1 MAHAG
6 PRAHLVTETG
16 STGTAPT
23 NKWDPFFGTPEGY
36 HEEVRA
42 DDQLSHET
50 YNLPKAYEGKNKRLE
65 DILDFMIRQEDEFY
79 TRDLLPWEY
88 TDDIHI
94 VWDVW
99 KFNRT
104 LADVVPEQGISRLV
118 TQENERHT
126 DNLVR
131 RGLAFQLEHGFM
143 TTDKGRR
150 NYALN
155 LQQISDAVHTTCYFG
170 VMHALFAGQ
179 NYYKEYRRKFARY
192 VKGPR
197 TLFRHER
204 QMWACLQKDVKG
216 VYIMDAEIKHHM
228 KINGI
233 VPDVL
238 VLPPKAGIYVSM
250 VPPSE
255 TTYSER
261 GPGAHEA
268 LTTDRTGITTFRG
281 NKVFEAQSFDVD
293 FQHEF
298 IDLTSRPRMC
308 GEYFVI
314 PGTTAPHD
322 LMSTVGRVL
331 DDMVDRKYKKGDLP
345 EIGGRL
351 DRNDA
356 SVYTGKA
363 PTLQLLAQAQKE
375 DPFIHI
381 YSAEKDDYVKIT
393 YAEAN
398 AAALNNNNVRS
409 DLFSDIRALKD
420 ELDRAHEKFDE
431 AAKKAVAAQNTPKG
445 KKEAAALY
453 SVALPDGTTAGEP
466 LLSAREDSNIPE
478 LQALKTESE
487 VRLNAKV
494 TQNPAYRYEMRA
506 GQRQESDFYTSVQRT
521 GEQIQTLFW
530 LIEAIGDR
538 RAANAVDAPII
549 GNRIKQLELFIHGLY
564 LTFHAEVDQH
574 NYDILLLRP
583 FQTYTMHSAIMAKG
597 GSDLGNTYHGHH
609 DFQLSDNVA
618 TKTHFGNYTFYS
630 KPVVK
635 RPRNYTI
642 IPDCFSQGYISGE
655 GHSFFMPP
663 ARDGAEELGDL
674 GRAIQE
680 GCLGSADC
688 HHSLIAWRIPRGEG
702 EKLADAIDITGRF
715 AGVHRDFEA
724 GDRSHFT
731 GADALGAIESIEEL
745 DQNRTDEAYLH
756 QVQHVNTVC
765 FRGAQYTNGKFTHHG
780 KGHWGTPYAGV
791 LPVRDGAL
799 MYMDP
804 SKEPQKGDQIV

>member
-16 STGTAPT
+16 STGTAPS

-36 HEEVRA
+36 HDEVRA

-126 DNLVR
+126 DNLIR

-268 LTTDRTGITTFRG
+268 LTTDRTDIQTFRG

-298 IDLTSRPRMC
+298 IDLTARPRMC

-322 LMSTVGRVL
+322 LMTTIGRIL
-331 DDMVDRKYKKGDLP
+331 DDMVDKKYVRGSLPNSDALELGGSRPDQGGSRAYPDLLKR
-345 EIGGRL
+345 IAL
-351 DRNDA
+351 NSKD
-356 SVYTGKA
+356 
-363 PTLQLLAQAQKE
+363 

-393 YAEAN
+393 YSEAN
-398 AAALNNNNVRS
+398 AAALNLDGARS
-409 DLFSDIRALKD
+409 TVMARLRQCKERLD
-420 ELDRAHEKFDE
+420 EIHTTFEDK
-431 AAKKAVAAQNTPKG
+431 AKAAVAAQGTPKN
-445 KKEAAALY
+445 KKDTAAKY
-453 SVALPDGTTAGEP
+453 SVTVDGAFV
-466 LLSAREDSNIPE
+466 I
-478 LQALKTESE
+478 
-487 VRLNAKV
+487 
-494 TQNPAYRYEMRA
+494 
-506 GQRQESDFYTSVQRT
+506 GQRDDVDGLE
-521 GEQIQTLFW
+521 G
-530 LIEAIGDR
+530 
-538 RAANAVDAPII
+538 AVDALAADVRTVLDDNARDV
-549 GNRIKQLELFIHGLY
+549 GSRIKQAELDIHHMY
-564 LTFHAEVDQH
+564 LSAHADADQH
-574 NYDILLLRP
+574 NFDILIMRP

-597 GSDLGNTYHGHH
+597 GSDLGSTYHGHH

-642 IPDCFSQGYISGE
+642 IPDCFAQGYISGE
-655 GHSFFMPP
+655 GHNFFMPP
-663 ARDGAEELGDL
+663 ARGGVGNYGDL
-674 GRAIQE
+674 GTAIQE
-680 GCLGSADC
+680 GSLGSADC

-715 AGVHRDFEA
+715 AGTHRDFER
-724 GDRSHFT
+724 GDRAHFT

>member
-16 STGTAPT
+16 STGTAPS

-65 DILDFMIRQEDEFY
+65 DILDFMIREEDEFY

-204 QMWACLQKDVKG
+204 QMWACLQKDIKG

-268 LTTDRTGITTFRG
+268 LTADRTDIPTFRG
-281 NKVFEAQSFDVD
+281 SKVFEAQSFDVD

-322 LMSTVGRVL
+322 LMSTIGRVL
-331 DDMVDRKYKKGDLP
+331 DDMVGQKYDRGPLP
-345 EIGGRL
+345 PLGGRQ
-351 DRNDA
+351 NA
-356 SVYTGKA
+356 GGSAYGQIG
-363 PTLQLLAQAQKE
+363 PLQLIAKAQKE

-393 YAEAN
+393 YSEAN
-398 AAALNNNNVRS
+398 AAALNNTNSKVAFFN
-409 DLFSDIRALKD
+409 DLRALKD
-420 ELDRAHEKFDE
+420 ELDRAHSNFDE
-431 AAKKAVAAQNTPKG
+431 KAKAAVAAANTPKA
-445 KKEAAALY
+445 KKDAAVKFTVAIKENNPNY
-453 SVALPDGTTAGEP
+453 FAGDSVRQDVLAQGQVPQSRELTQLVNESFERLDGAF
-466 LLSAREDSNIPE
+466 A
-478 LQALKTESE
+478 
-487 VRLNAKV
+487 
-494 TQNPAYRYEMRA
+494 TQILRNGRPRPAY
-506 GQRQESDFYTSVQRT
+506 S
-521 GEQIQTLFW
+521 QTDAQNIGRLLNVITNLFAH
-530 LIEAIGDR
+530 IGAIGSPLAIAQERD
-538 RAANAVDAPII
+538 I
-549 GNRIKQLELFIHGLY
+549 GQLIKMLELEIHKLY
-564 LTFHAEVDQH
+564 LSQHAE
-574 NYDILLLRP
+574 I
-583 FQTYTMHSAIMAKG
+583 
-597 GSDLGNTYHGHH
+597 
-609 DFQLSDNVA
+609 
-618 TKTHFGNYTFYS
+618 
-630 KPVVK
+630 
-635 RPRNYTI
+635 
-642 IPDCFSQGYISGE
+642 
-655 GHSFFMPP
+655 
-663 ARDGAEELGDL
+663 
-674 GRAIQE
+674 
-680 GCLGSADC
+680 
-688 HHSLIAWRIPRGEG
+688 
-702 EKLADAIDITGRF
+702 
-715 AGVHRDFEA
+715 
-724 GDRSHFT
+724 
-731 GADALGAIESIEEL
+731 
-745 DQNRTDEAYLH
+745 
-756 QVQHVNTVC
+756 
-765 FRGAQYTNGKFTHHG
+765 
-780 KGHWGTPYAGV
+780 
-791 LPVRDGAL
+791 
-799 MYMDP
+799 
-804 SKEPQKGDQIV
+804 

>member
-16 STGTAPT
+16 STGTAPS

-268 LTTDRTGITTFRG
+268 LTTDRTDIQTFRG

-298 IDLTSRPRMC
+298 IDLTARPRMC

-322 LMSTVGRVL
+322 LMSTIGRL
-331 DDMVDRKYKKGDLP
+331 MDDMVDKKYEKGALP
-345 EIGGRL
+345 EVGGASTARGVASYPQSVNRIADIARL
-351 DRNDA
+351 H
-356 SVYTGKA
+356 
-363 PTLQLLAQAQKE
+363 KE

-393 YAEAN
+393 YSEAN
-398 AAALNNNNVRS
+398 AAAMNLDSDRS
-409 DLFSDIRALKD
+409 QMMAALRACKK
-420 ELDRAHEKFDE
+420 ELDVIHTAFEDK
-431 AAKKAVAAQNTPKG
+431 AKAAVAAQTTPKA
-445 KKEAAALY
+445 KKDKAALY
-453 SVALPDGTTAGEP
+453 SVTVLIDPNNEFVVGSETDLAPLAGPRDQDSVERLAASLPTAIGRPGVRGRVGAIAAALPQLA
-466 LLSAREDSNIPE
+466 SAVSQVDDNRARALGDIIKRIELEIHHLY
-478 LQALKTESE
+478 LQA
-487 VRLNAKV
+487 
-494 TQNPAYRYEMRA
+494 
-506 GQRQESDFYTSVQRT
+506 
-521 GEQIQTLFW
+521 
-530 LIEAIGDR
+530 
-538 RAANAVDAPII
+538 
-549 GNRIKQLELFIHGLY
+549 
-564 LTFHAEVDQH
+564 HAEKDEH

-597 GSDLGNTYHGHH
+597 GSDLGSTYHGHH

-642 IPDCFSQGYISGE
+642 IPDCFAQGYISGE
-655 GHSFFMPP
+655 GHNFFMPP
-663 ARDGAEELGDL
+663 SREGNDQYGDL
-674 GRAIQE
+674 GRAINE
-680 GCLGSADC
+680 GSLGSADC

-715 AGVHRDFEA
+715 AGTHRDFEKS
-724 GDRSHFT
+724 DLPHFT

>member
-1 MAHAG
+1 MSHGAA
-6 PRAHLVTETG
+6 PFVTEVG

-50 YNLPKAYEGKNKRLE
+50 YNLPKAYEGRNKRIE
-65 DILDFMIRQEDEFY
+65 DILDFMIRKEDEFY
-79 TRDLLPWEY
+79 TRDLMPWEY
-88 TDDIHI
+88 TEDLHI

-118 TQENERHT
+118 TQESERHT
-126 DNLVR
+126 DNLIR

-143 TTDKGRR
+143 TTEKGRR

-155 LQQISDAVHTTCYFG
+155 LQQISDAVHTTSYFG

-179 NYYKEYRRKFARY
+179 NYYKEYRRKFARF

-204 QMWACLQKDVKG
+204 QMWACLQKDIKG

-268 LTTDRTGITTFRG
+268 LTDNRTGITRFRG
-281 NKVFEAQSFDVD
+281 TKVFEAQSFDVD

-314 PGTTAPHD
+314 PGSQAPHNLMATLNAAVGKLMEKPIQKDVVPPPVELKD
-322 LMSTVGRVL
+322 LIAAARH
-331 DDMVDRKYKKGDLP
+331 
-345 EIGGRL
+345 
-351 DRNDA
+351 
-356 SVYTGKA
+356 
-363 PTLQLLAQAQKE
+363 

-381 YSAEKDDYVKIT
+381 YSADRDDYVKIS

-398 AAALNNNNVRS
+398 RAALNTKDDRDYVSRLQRAKERLNAVHKDYSDAGKRS
-409 DLFSDIRALKD
+409 
-420 ELDRAHEKFDE
+420 
-431 AAKKAVAAQNTPKG
+431 VAAMKTPRE
-445 KKEAAALY
+445 KKDKAALY
-453 SVALPDGTTAGEP
+453 SASLRPGTDYTPRHTTATSVETKVNSLENKING
-466 LLSAREDSNIPE
+466 LNDSNAREIG
-478 LQALKTESE
+478 
-487 VRLNAKV
+487 
-494 TQNPAYRYEMRA
+494 EM
-506 GQRQESDFYTSVQRT
+506 
-521 GEQIQTLFW
+521 
-530 LIEAIGDR
+530 
-538 RAANAVDAPII
+538 
-549 GNRIKQLELFIHGLY
+549 IKIADLELHHVYY
-564 LTFHAEVDQH
+564 LLDADSDKHH
-574 NYDILLLRP
+574 YDILLLRP

-597 GSDLGNTYHGHH
+597 GSDLGNVYHGHH

-618 TKTHFGNYTFYS
+618 VKTHFGNYTFYS

-642 IPDCFSQGYISGE
+642 IPDCFAQGYISGE
-655 GHSFFMPP
+655 GHTFFMPP
-663 ARDGAEELGDL
+663 ADGRDAGDL
-674 GRAIQE
+674 GKAIQE
-680 GCLGSADC
+680 GSLGSSDC
-688 HHSLIAWRIPRGEG
+688 RQSLIAWKIPRGDG

-715 AGVHRDFEA
+715 AGAHRDYEPSDELHFE
-724 GDRSHFT
+724 
-731 GADALGAIESIEEL
+731 GADAFASLEFIEEL
-745 DQNRTDEAYLH
+745 DQNRSDDAYLH
-756 QVQHVNTVC
+756 QVQQVNTVC
-765 FRGAQYTNGKFTHHG
+765 FRGAQYTNGTFTHQG

-791 LPVRDGAL
+791 LPVRDGAI

-804 SKEPQKGDQIV
+804 SKEPKKGDQVV

>member
-1 MAHAG
+1 MAHG
-6 PRAHLVTETG
+6 GQRAHLVTEIG
-16 STGTAPT
+16 STGTAPS
-23 NKWDPFFGTPEGY
+23 NKWEPFFGTPDGY

-42 DDQLSHET
+42 DDQLAHET
-50 YNLPKAYEGKNKRLE
+50 YNLPKAYEGRNKRLE
-65 DILDFMIRQEDEFY
+65 DILDFMIREEDEFY
-79 TRDLLPWEY
+79 TRDLMPWEY
-88 TDDIHI
+88 TDDISI
-94 VWDVW
+94 TWDVW

-268 LTTDRTGITTFRG
+268 LTDNRTGIQTFRG
-281 NKVFEAQSFDVD
+281 SKVFEAQSFDVD

-298 IDLTSRPRMC
+298 IDLTARPRMC

-314 PGTTAPHD
+314 PATTAPHD
-322 LMSTVGRVL
+322 LVSTIGRVL
-331 DDMVDRKYKKGDLP
+331 DDMVDKKYQRGPLP
-345 EIGGRL
+345 EIGGRNGMHSQDSPL
-351 DRNDA
+351 GMIAR
-356 SVYTGKA
+356 
-363 PTLQLLAQAQKE
+363 AQKE

-381 YSAEKDDYVKIT
+381 YSAERDDYVKIT
-393 YAEAN
+393 YSEAN
-398 AAALNNNNVRS
+398 AAALNLGGGKDVMTAV
-409 DLFSDIRALKD
+409 LRACKA
-420 ELDRAHEKFDE
+420 ELDIIHAMYEQK
-431 AAKKAVAAQNTPKG
+431 AKDAVAAATTPKT
-445 KKEAAALY
+445 KKDAASDFSATLLDDYVRAIGGNDTLKNALNSRSLNLNNVGADDETKKRLSESLPY
-453 SVALPDGTTAGEP
+453 QEDKEERIQDSSVWEVIVDDTDEPIKKLLQRLPNIMTLTKNVKREQ
-466 LLSAREDSNIPE
+466 ARE
-478 LQALKTESE
+478 L
-487 VRLNAKV
+487 
-494 TQNPAYRYEMRA
+494 
-506 GQRQESDFYTSVQRT
+506 GH
-521 GEQIQTLFW
+521 
-530 LIEAIGDR
+530 LI
-538 RAANAVDAPII
+538 
-549 GNRIKQLELFIHGLY
+549 KLLELEMHNAY
-564 LTFHAEVDQH
+564 LGFHADADHH

-597 GSDLGNTYHGHH
+597 GSDLGSTYHGHH

-642 IPDCFSQGYISGE
+642 IPDCFAQGYISGE
-655 GHSFFMPP
+655 GHNFFMPP
-663 ARDGAEELGDL
+663 SRDGDYEMGDL
-674 GRAIQE
+674 GRAISE
-680 GCLGSADC
+680 GSLGSADC

-715 AGVHRDFEA
+715 AGCHRDFEK
-724 GDRSHFT
+724 GDRPHFS
-731 GADALGAIESIEEL
+731 GADALGVLESIEEL

-765 FRGAQYTNGKFTHHG
+765 FRGAQYTNGTFTHQG

-804 SKEPQKGDQIV
+804 SKEPQKGDKIV

>member
-255 TTYSER
+255 TTY
-261 GPGAHEA
+261 
-268 LTTDRTGITTFRG
+268 
-281 NKVFEAQSFDVD
+281 
-293 FQHEF
+293 
-298 IDLTSRPRMC
+298 
-308 GEYFVI
+308 
-314 PGTTAPHD
+314 
-322 LMSTVGRVL
+322 
-331 DDMVDRKYKKGDLP
+331 
-345 EIGGRL
+345 
-351 DRNDA
+351 
-356 SVYTGKA
+356 
-363 PTLQLLAQAQKE
+363 
-375 DPFIHI
+375 
-381 YSAEKDDYVKIT
+381 
-393 YAEAN
+393 
-398 AAALNNNNVRS
+398 
-409 DLFSDIRALKD
+409 
-420 ELDRAHEKFDE
+420 
-431 AAKKAVAAQNTPKG
+431 
-445 KKEAAALY
+445 
-453 SVALPDGTTAGEP
+453 
-466 LLSAREDSNIPE
+466 
-478 LQALKTESE
+478 
-487 VRLNAKV
+487 
-494 TQNPAYRYEMRA
+494 
-506 GQRQESDFYTSVQRT
+506 
-521 GEQIQTLFW
+521 
-530 LIEAIGDR
+530 
-538 RAANAVDAPII
+538 
-549 GNRIKQLELFIHGLY
+549 
-564 LTFHAEVDQH
+564 
-574 NYDILLLRP
+574 
-583 FQTYTMHSAIMAKG
+583 
-597 GSDLGNTYHGHH
+597 
-609 DFQLSDNVA
+609 
-618 TKTHFGNYTFYS
+618 
-630 KPVVK
+630 
-635 RPRNYTI
+635 
-642 IPDCFSQGYISGE
+642 
-655 GHSFFMPP
+655 
-663 ARDGAEELGDL
+663 
-674 GRAIQE
+674 
-680 GCLGSADC
+680 
-688 HHSLIAWRIPRGEG
+688 
-702 EKLADAIDITGRF
+702 
-715 AGVHRDFEA
+715 
-724 GDRSHFT
+724 
-731 GADALGAIESIEEL
+731 
-745 DQNRTDEAYLH
+745 
-756 QVQHVNTVC
+756 
-765 FRGAQYTNGKFTHHG
+765 
-780 KGHWGTPYAGV
+780 
-791 LPVRDGAL
+791 
-799 MYMDP
+799 
-804 SKEPQKGDQIV
+804 

>member
-6 PRAHLVTETG
+6 TRAHLVTETG
-16 STGTAPT
+16 STGTAPS
-23 NKWDPFFGTPEGY
+23 NKWDPFFGTPDGY
-36 HEEVRA
+36 HEQVRA

-50 YNLPKAYEGKNKRLE
+50 YNLPKAYEGRNKRLE
-65 DILDFMIRQEDEFY
+65 DILDFMIRKEDEFY

-118 TQENERHT
+118 TQESERHT

-233 VPDVL
+233 VPDAL
-238 VLPPKAGIYVSM
+238 VLPPKAGIYISM

-255 TTYSER
+255 TTYSDR

-268 LTTDRTGITTFRG
+268 LTKDRTGITTFRG

-308 GEYFVI
+308 GEYFVV

-322 LMSTVGRVL
+322 LMSTIGRVL
-331 DDMVDRKYKKGDLP
+331 DDMVGKKYKRGSLP
-345 EIGGRL
+345 PSDPVELGGKYMNGPAPYPELLNRL
-351 DRNDA
+351 ALHSKD
-356 SVYTGKA
+356 
-363 PTLQLLAQAQKE
+363 

-393 YAEAN
+393 YSEAN
-398 AAALNNNNVRS
+398 AAALN
-409 DLFSDIRALKD
+409 LDIDRDTYFAELRCAKK
-420 ELDRAHEKFDE
+420 ELDVLHAKYEEK
-431 AAKKAVAAQNTPKG
+431 AKAAVAAQNTPKA
-445 KKEAAALY
+445 KKDTAAKWSVNVTGDYIIGDVVPAPGGAGLPESLARIRDTAPSRTVQGQRPAQMLDDLPKLATAVENANDGIAKKLGNYIKCLELEIHHLY
-453 SVALPDGTTAGEP
+453 
-466 LLSAREDSNIPE
+466 LSAH
-478 LQALKTESE
+478 
-487 VRLNAKV
+487 
-494 TQNPAYRYEMRA
+494 
-506 GQRQESDFYTSVQRT
+506 
-521 GEQIQTLFW
+521 
-530 LIEAIGDR
+530 
-538 RAANAVDAPII
+538 ANA
-549 GNRIKQLELFIHGLY
+549 
-564 LTFHAEVDQH
+564 DQH
-574 NYDILLLRP
+574 NYDILLMRP

-630 KPVVK
+630 KAVIK

-642 IPDCFSQGYISGE
+642 IPDCFAQGYISGE

-663 ARDGAEELGDL
+663 SREGVTEWGDL
-674 GRAIQE
+674 GKAIQE
-680 GCLGSADC
+680 GSLGSADC

-715 AGVHRDFEA
+715 AGAHRDFEKSELA
-724 GDRSHFT
+724 HFS
-731 GADALGAIESIEEL
+731 GADALSATESIEEL

-765 FRGAQYTNGKFTHHG
+765 FRGAQYTNGTFTNHG

-804 SKEPQKGDQIV
+804 SKEPQKGDKIV

>member
-1 MAHAG
+1 MAHG
-6 PRAHLVTETG
+6 GQRAHLVTEIG
-16 STGTAPT
+16 STGTAPS

-50 YNLPKAYEGKNKRLE
+50 YNLPKAYEGRNKRLE

-204 QMWACLQKDVKG
+204 QMWACLQKDIKG

-233 VPDVL
+233 TPDVL

-255 TTYSER
+255 TTYSDR
-261 GPGAHEA
+261 GPGAREA
-268 LTTDRTGITTFRG
+268 LTDNRTDIQTFRG
-281 NKVFEAQSFDVD
+281 SKVFEAQSFDVD

-298 IDLTSRPRMC
+298 IDLTARPRMC

-314 PGTTAPHD
+314 PSTTAPHD
-322 LMSTVGRVL
+322 LSSTIGRIL
-331 DDMVDRKYKKGDLP
+331 DDMVGKKYERGDLP
-345 EIGGRL
+345 EIGGR
-351 DRNDA
+351 NGMH
-356 SVYTGKA
+356 SENS
-363 PTLQLLAQAQKE
+363 PLAKIAKAQKE

-381 YSAEKDDYVKIT
+381 YSAERDDYVKIL
-393 YAEAN
+393 YSEAN
-398 AAALNNNNVRS
+398 AAALNLDKDR
-409 DLFSDIRALKD
+409 DLKMTTLRMCKN
-420 ELDRAHEKFDE
+420 ELDIIHSVYEQK
-431 AAKKAVAAQNTPKG
+431 AKDAVAAATTPKA
-445 KKEAAALY
+445 KKDAAALY
-453 SVALPDGTTAGEP
+453 SVLLESNENFVSGSKTDLSDYEGEGQEEDAE
-466 LLSAREDSNIPE
+466 SRKRIDSNEEIAEDHP
-478 LQALKTESE
+478 ADRAFDIIESLPRIMLA
-487 VRLNAKV
+487 VKKVNSDNAR
-494 TQNPAYRYEMRA
+494 NL
-506 GQRQESDFYTSVQRT
+506 GDF
-521 GEQIQTLFW
+521 
-530 LIEAIGDR
+530 
-538 RAANAVDAPII
+538 
-549 GNRIKQLELFIHGLY
+549 IKRLELELHHLY
-564 LTFHAEVDQH
+564 LTEHASQDHH

-597 GSDLGNTYHGHH
+597 GSDLGSTYHGHH

-642 IPDCFSQGYISGE
+642 IPDCFAQGYISGE

-663 ARDGAEELGDL
+663 FKDDPHVMGDL
-674 GRAIQE
+674 GRAISE
-680 GCLGSADC
+680 GSLGSADC
-688 HHSLIAWRIPRGEG
+688 HHSLIAWRIPAGEG

-715 AGVHRDFEA
+715 AGVHRDFEKN
-724 GDRSHFT
+724 DRPHFS
-731 GADALGAIESIEEL
+731 GADALSVLESIEEL

>member
-1 MAHAG
+1 MS
-6 PRAHLVTETG
+6 RAPFVTETG

-23 NKWDPFFGTPEGY
+23 NKWDPFFGTPNGY
-36 HEEVRA
+36 HGEVRA

-50 YNLPKAYEGKNKRLE
+50 YNLPKAYEGKNKRIE
-65 DILDFMIRQEDEFY
+65 DILDFMIRTEDEFY
-79 TRDLLPWEY
+79 TRELLPWEY
-88 TDDIHI
+88 TDDLSIT
-94 VWDVW
+94 WDVW

-143 TTDKGRR
+143 TTEKGRR

-179 NYYKEYRRKFARY
+179 NYYKEYRRKFARF

-204 QMWACLQKDVKG
+204 QMWACLQKDIKG

-233 VPDVL
+233 VPNVL

-255 TTYSER
+255 TTYSQR

-268 LTTDRTGITTFRG
+268 LTDDRTGISTFRG
-281 NKVFEAQSFDVD
+281 SKVFEAQSFDVD

-314 PGTTAPHD
+314 PGSQAPHN
-322 LMSTVGRVL
+322 LMATLSKALGELVDKPVGKRIANPGL
-331 DDMVDRKYKKGDLP
+331 GDLV
-345 EIGGRL
+345 
-351 DRNDA
+351 DA
-356 SVYTGKA
+356 A
-363 PTLQLLAQAQKE
+363 RE

-381 YSAEKDDYVKIT
+381 YSADKDDYVKIS
-393 YAEAN
+393 YSEAN
-398 AAALNNNNVRS
+398 RAALNGSKGDRGVK
-409 DLFSDIRALKD
+409 LLELKD
-420 ELDRAHEKFDE
+420 TLNKIHAKFEEIGKKKVSAAKTPREKKEKAQSFTAALRDADAGFDPLSAAGAALANDAALNALE
-431 AAKKAVAAQNTPKG
+431 AAVDGLDANDSTARAVGADIKKAD
-445 KKEAAALY
+445 L
-453 SVALPDGTTAGEP
+453 
-466 LLSAREDSNIPE
+466 
-478 LQALKTESE
+478 
-487 VRLNAKV
+487 
-494 TQNPAYRYEMRA
+494 
-506 GQRQESDFYTSVQRT
+506 
-521 GEQIQTLFW
+521 
-530 LIEAIGDR
+530 AI
-538 RAANAVDAPII
+538 
-549 GNRIKQLELFIHGLY
+549 
-564 LTFHAEVDQH
+564 HAEYFKADADADKH
-574 NYDILLLRP
+574 HYDILLLRP
-583 FQTYTMHSAIMAKG
+583 FQTYTMHSAILAKG
-597 GSDLGNTYHGHH
+597 GSDLGAVYHGHH

-618 TKTHFGNYTFYS
+618 VKTHFGNYTFYS
-630 KPVVK
+630 KAVVK

-642 IPDCFSQGYISGE
+642 IPDCFAQGYISGE
-655 GHSFFMPP
+655 GHSFFQP
-663 ARDGAEELGDL
+663 AGGDGEPGDL
-674 GRAIQE
+674 GKAIQE
-680 GCLGSADC
+680 GTLGSADC
-688 HHSLIAWRIPRGEG
+688 RQSLIAWKVPRGDG
-702 EKLADAIDITGRF
+702 EKLADAIDVTGRF
-715 AGVHRDFEA
+715 AGAHRDYEPDDALHFE
-724 GDRSHFT
+724 
-731 GADALGAIESIEEL
+731 GADALAGLEFIDEL
-745 DQNRTDEAYLH
+745 DQNRTDDAYLH
-756 QVQHVNTVC
+756 QVQQVNTVC
-765 FRGAQYTNGKFTHHG
+765 FRGAQYTNGTFTNTG

-804 SKEPQKGDQIV
+804 NKEPKKGDQVV

>member
-1 MAHAG
+1 MSHGAA
-6 PRAHLVTETG
+6 PFVTEVG

-36 HEEVRA
+36 HEDVRA

-50 YNLPKAYEGKNKRLE
+50 FNLPKAYEGRNKRLE
-65 DILDFMIRQEDEFY
+65 DILDFMIRKEDEFY

-88 TDDIHI
+88 TDDLHI
-94 VWDVW
+94 TWDVW

-118 TQENERHT
+118 TQESERHT

-179 NYYKEYRRKFARY
+179 NYYKEYRRKFARF

-204 QMWACLQKDVKG
+204 QMWACLQKDIKG

-233 VPDVL
+233 VPNVL

-250 VPPSE
+250 VPPRE
-255 TTYSER
+255 TDYQLR

-268 LTTDRTGITTFRG
+268 LTQDRTGISSFRG
-281 NKVFEAQSFDVD
+281 NRVFEAQSFDVD

-314 PGTTAPHD
+314 PGTTAPHN
-322 LMSTVGRVL
+322 L
-331 DDMVDRKYKKGDLP
+331 DQLIKTAV
-345 EIGGRL
+345 
-351 DRNDA
+351 A
-356 SVYTGKA
+356 SVAEKPIA
-363 PTLQLLAQAQKE
+363 RTLRELEDVDNPALRLLLSAARE

-381 YSAEKDDYVKIT
+381 YSADKDDYVKIT
-393 YAEAN
+393 YSEAN
-398 AAALNNNNVRS
+398 VAALNARDTMGNAQKLQKLKEKINAVHKT
-409 DLFSDIRALKD
+409 FS
-420 ELDRAHEKFDE
+420 E
-431 AAKKAVAAQNTPKG
+431 AGAKAVAAAKSPRE
-445 KKEAAALY
+445 KKEKAQEY
-453 SVALPDGTTAGEP
+453 SVRVRGDFQVGRLSRGRVSQLIEDVKQRVDELDGLNSRQITELASDIKKADLELHHLHFVQTAG
-466 LLSAREDSNIPE
+466 ADMN
-478 LQALKTESE
+478 
-487 VRLNAKV
+487 
-494 TQNPAYRYEMRA
+494 
-506 GQRQESDFYTSVQRT
+506 
-521 GEQIQTLFW
+521 
-530 LIEAIGDR
+530 
-538 RAANAVDAPII
+538 
-549 GNRIKQLELFIHGLY
+549 
-564 LTFHAEVDQH
+564 

-583 FQTYTMHSAIMAKG
+583 FQTYTMHSALMAKG

-618 TKTHFGNYTFYS
+618 VKTHFGNYTFYS
-630 KPVVK
+630 KAVVK

-642 IPDCFSQGYISGE
+642 IPDCFAQGYISGE
-655 GHSFFMPP
+655 GHTFFYPP
-663 ARDGAEELGDL
+663 QAGKDAGDL
-674 GRAIQE
+674 GKAVQE
-680 GCLGSADC
+680 GTLGSSDC
-688 HHSLIAWRIPRGEG
+688 RQSLIAWKIPRGDG
-702 EKLADAIDITGRF
+702 EKLEDAIDITGRF
-715 AGVHRDFEA
+715 AGAHRDYEPDDELHFE
-724 GDRSHFT
+724 
-731 GADALGAIESIEEL
+731 GADALGLLESIDEL
-745 DQNRTDEAYLH
+745 DQNRSDDAYLH
-756 QVQHVNTVC
+756 QVQQVNTVC
-765 FRGAQYTNGKFTHHG
+765 FRGAQYTNGTFTHQG

-791 LPVRDGAL
+791 LPVRDGAI

-804 SKEPQKGDQIV
+804 SKEPKKGDQVV

>member
-1 MAHAG
+1 MAHG
-6 PRAHLVTETG
+6 GQRAHLVTEIG
-16 STGTAPT
+16 STGTAPS

-50 YNLPKAYEGKNKRLE
+50 YNLPKAYEGRNKRLE

-204 QMWACLQKDVKG
+204 QMWACLQKDIKG

-233 VPDVL
+233 TPDVL

-255 TTYSER
+255 TTYSDR

-268 LTTDRTGITTFRG
+268 LTDNRTDIQTFRG
-281 NKVFEAQSFDVD
+281 SKVFEAQSFDVD

-298 IDLTSRPRMC
+298 IDLTARPRMC

-314 PGTTAPHD
+314 PSTTAPHD
-322 LMSTVGRVL
+322 LSSTIGRIL
-331 DDMVDRKYKKGDLP
+331 DDMVGKKYSRGPLP
-345 EIGGRL
+345 KLGGRQNSDFNKL
-351 DRNDA
+351 HDEN
-356 SVYTGKA
+356 SPLGKIA
-363 PTLQLLAQAQKE
+363 LAQKE

-381 YSAEKDDYVKIT
+381 YSAERDDYVKIL
-393 YAEAN
+393 YSEAN
-398 AAALNNNNVRS
+398 AAALNLTNEKATITAI
-409 DLFSDIRALKD
+409 LRACKD
-420 ELDRAHEKFDE
+420 ELDVIHDIYEKK
-431 AAKKAVAAQNTPKG
+431 AKDAVAAATTPKA
-445 KKEAAALY
+445 KKDTAAKYSATLKDLY
-453 SVALPDGTTAGEP
+453 DN
-466 LLSAREDSNIPE
+466 NI
-478 LQALKTESE
+478 
-487 VRLNAKV
+487 
-494 TQNPAYRYEMRA
+494 
-506 GQRQESDFYTSVQRT
+506 G
-521 GEQIQTLFW
+521 
-530 LIEAIGDR
+530 IGDR
-538 RAANAVDAPII
+538 GAIRLALNGLDGNYDRESLERLRKSLPHDRDDLYDEAGLLQVRVRELNEKSRGEI
-549 GNRIKQLELFIHGLY
+549 GSILSALPKLVTITKNVESDEARELGHLIKLLELEIHNAY
-564 LTFHAEVDQH
+564 LRYHASQDHH

-583 FQTYTMHSAIMAKG
+583 FATYTMHSAIMAKG
-597 GSDLGNTYHGHH
+597 GSDLGSTYHGHH

-642 IPDCFSQGYISGE
+642 IPDCFAQGYISGE

-663 ARDGAEELGDL
+663 SRDDPHEMGDL
-674 GRAIQE
+674 GRAISE
-680 GCLGSADC
+680 GSLGSADC
-688 HHSLIAWRIPRGEG
+688 HHSLIAWRIPAGEG

-715 AGVHRDFEA
+715 AGVHRDFEKN
-724 GDRSHFT
+724 DRPHFS
-731 GADALGAIESIEEL
+731 GADALSVLESIEEL